1 MPKTIFGQPEN
12 IVDQEFLTWWHL
24 PVQINPGF
32 FQRKS
37 ISNCSI
43 SAYIHGGGVGT
54 IVAEVD
60 LCWRTATGP
69 QRTLTM
75 QRDRKYLAPVSLRST
90 HWTSYTVDLDDPQRL
105 SFVVP
110 PRMVFLCDRR
120 MMLAGY
126 VPMKGL
132 INDYHFSFRLSRLG
146 RTVAKSGLYKLI
158 VPFESS
164 ENSKF
169 TFQKQS

>member
-1 MPKTIFGQPEN
+1 
-12 IVDQEFLTWWHL
+12 
-24 PVQINPGF
+24 
-32 FQRKS
+32 
-37 ISNCSI
+37 
-43 SAYIHGGGVGT
+43 
-54 IVAEVD
+54 
-60 LCWRTATGP
+60 
-69 QRTLTM
+69 M